1 MKIKQNKK
9 CNDFWKHETRMA
21 TFLNQKDLIGITRQG
36 ISS

>member
-21 TFLNQKDLIGITRQG
+21 TFLNQNKRFDWYN
-36 ISS
+36 